1 MDAAEGAPRAD
12 KGLIAV
18 GDKCANCLCN
28 RLVGIGGKISL
39 ALGKLL
45 GKSGILPGERAVDV
59 EEADVAM
66 FFGGVGGMGR
76 RGGACEPRLE
86 THDLVKMLFNAGNGD
101 ADNHL
106 SGFAGNDEAL
116 GARCDK

>member
-39 ALGKLL
+39 ALGELL
-45 GKSGILPGERAVDV
+45 GKSGILPGECAVDI
-59 EEADVAM
+59 EEADVAVLM
-66 FFGGVGGMGR
+66 GCTGG
-76 RGGACEPRLE
+76 RGG
-86 THDLVKMLFNAGNGD
+86 
-101 ADNHL
+101 
-106 SGFAGNDEAL
+106 
-116 GARCDK
+116 